1 MQDMKATRRNEG
13 ANARPAG
20 QSAWDPQRDCLP
32 PKRVIG
38 GDMRIPRKI
47 AAFSV
52 AVLLVAVGVG
62 FLSWRGVSHAG
73 LSDRDF
79 VEIQKLVAKAA
90 LPEMKWMPDFSTAS
104 LRRLPTLMRL
114 KMDARIRKLTL
125 EPDGSVIVRIK
136 SSIWGRTTFT
146 LRKRAGRWHI
156 EPNGVMI
163 L

>member
-1 MQDMKATRRNEG
+1 LEG
-13 ANARPAG
+13 SKGKMTESR
-20 QSAWDPQRDCLP
+20 QRDCS
-32 PKRVIG
+32 
-38 GDMRIPRKI
+38 PRRRFI
-47 AAFSV
+47 AFSV
-52 AVLLVAVGVG
+52 AVLFVAVGVK
-62 FLSWRGVSHAG
+62 FLSSRGVHHAG

-79 VEIQKLVAKAA
+79 MEIRQLIDKAA
-90 LPEMKWMPDFSTAS
+90 LPEMKWMPDFSIAS
-104 LRRLPTLMRL
+104 LRRLPKLIRL
-114 KMDARIRKLTL
+114 KMDARICELTL